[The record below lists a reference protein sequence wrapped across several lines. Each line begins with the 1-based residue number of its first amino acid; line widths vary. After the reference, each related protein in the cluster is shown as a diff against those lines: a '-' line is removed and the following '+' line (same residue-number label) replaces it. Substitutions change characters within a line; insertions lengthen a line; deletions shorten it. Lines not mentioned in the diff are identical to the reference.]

1 MMFFHS
7 KKINNIHNVKSFFFT
22 KKNGFSKGIYK
33 SLNCGKGSNDNKKV
47 VNKNL
52 LCVSKK
58 IKISKKKLILL
69 HQIHS
74 AKVVDLK
81 KIFIVKKFKAD
92 GIATKL
98 SNFALCILT
107 ADCVPILIADKKNMN
122 IAAIHAG
129 WKGANSG
136 IVENIIKLMKKKG
149 SKISNL
155 IVAVGPCI
163 SHKNYEIKEDFIKK
177 IKKKNSNYRKFIIYK
192 KKKTYFN
199 LRKFIEYKFLNLG
212 IKKNNIEHI
221 NKDTY
226 SDKKHFF
233 SYRRS
238 VHNNEP
244 DYGRC
249 ISIICRY

>member
-1 MMFFHS
+1 MGLVVPGERS
-7 KKINNIHNVKSFFFT
+7 C
-22 KKNGFSKGIYK
+22 SKGTPADICSIKFFRDSSRSICVSTLLIYI
-33 SLNCGKGSNDNKKV
+33 N
-47 VNKNL
+47 
-52 LCVSKK
+52 VSKK
-58 IKISKKKLILL
+58 KKISKKKLILL

-136 IVENIIKLMKKKG
+136 IVENIINLMKKKG

-177 IKKKNSNYRKFIIYK
+177 IKN
-192 KKKTYFN
+192 
-199 LRKFIEYKFLNLG
+199 
-212 IKKNNIEHI
+212 
-221 NKDTY
+221 
-226 SDKKHFF
+226 
-233 SYRRS
+233 RS
-238 VHNNEP
+238 QEN
-244 DYGRC
+244 
-249 ISIICRY
+249 RY